1 MVAGEVPGKPEGQVA
16 EIEPP
21 AASMTADQILQ
32 VLEGRFGGAVLQGEV
47 KGSEIQVKVTPAH
60 SFELLQALYEMGFEY
75 LNCLSGVD
83 WIEQGELEIV
93 YNLSSLRHRNKAE
106 VKVRVPRENPFVRSV
121 VSLWKTANWHERE
134 AYDLFGIRFEGHP
147 DLRRIL
153 LSEDW
158 VGHPLRK
165 DYEDE
170 RLVRYSP
177 P

>member
-1 MVAGEVPGKPEGQVA
+1 MGLD
-16 EIEPP
+16 
-21 AASMTADQILQ
+21 AASMTGDQILQ
-32 VLEGRFGGAVLQGEV
+32 VLKERFGEVLLQGEI
-47 KGSEIQVKVTPAH
+47 KGPEIRVMVTP
-60 SFELLQALYEMGFEY
+60 SQSLELLGFLYDLGFEY

-83 WIEQGELEIV
+83 WIEQGELEVV
-93 YNLSSLRHRNKAE
+93 YHLSSLRHKHKAR
-106 VKVRVPRENPFVRSV
+106 VKVRLPRENPVVRSV

-134 AYDLFGIRFEGHP
+134 AYDLLGIRFEGHP
-147 DLRRIL
+147 DHRRIL

-170 RLVRYSP
+170 RLVPYSP

>member
-1 MVAGEVPGKPEGQVA
+1 MGLD
-16 EIEPP
+16 
-21 AASMTADQILQ
+21 AASMTADQLLQ
-32 VLEGRFGGAVLQGEV
+32 AVKERFGEAILQGEI
-47 KGSEIQVKVTPAH
+47 KGREVRVMVTP
-60 SFELLQALYEMGFEY
+60 SQSLELLGFLSDVGFEY

-83 WIEQGELEIV
+83 WIEQGELEVV
-93 YNLSSLRHRNKAE
+93 YHLSSLRHKHKAQ
-106 VKVRVPRENPFVRSV
+106 VKVRLPRENPVVRSV

-134 AYDLFGIRFEGHP
+134 AYDLLGIRFEGHP
-147 DLRRIL
+147 DHRRIL

-170 RLVRYSP
+170 RLVPYSP